1 MRRGVIDMQ
10 YGPASYNL
18 GKMPEADAW
27 VGATVTAMEARENG
41 GFELMQQATEEKL
54 KGVLTEEQQTK
65 WQELTG
71 KKFEGQ
77 LQGPGG
83 RGPGR
88 GRRGPRPGP
97 GRALDR

>member
-1 MRRGVIDMQ
+1 VGVIRIDYAGGPEVVPPQQQADAVRRGVIDMQ

-54 KGVLTEEQQTK
+54 GVRLLAQ
-65 WQELTG
+65 LDTG
-71 KKFEGQ
+71 VQFYIYTIDK
-77 LQGPGG
+77 P
-83 RGPGR
+83 
-88 GRRGPRPGP
+88 
-97 GRALDR
+97 